1 MKTNTYL
8 RVFLLFTVL
17 AIGWRGATLWPHET
31 VATDIQT
38 KPIGAEQS
46 VGGAPKDTEPTKT
59 KESEQQPTTTAPP
72 KLSKAQRAPKQ
83 IAIQQTIHKEYEY
96 RALLTS
102 NDPLTSS
109 SWALNAVNAPT
120 AWDSTT
126 GNGTVVAVIDSGFG
140 LAHEDLT
147 TRWHENSGET
157 GTTQLGDVC
166 WTGSSVSK
174 TSNNCDDDQN
184 GYVDDWRG
192 WNFIYTD
199 NNPQAGR
206 QNPNG
211 AGVSHGTEVAGI
223 VGAAGNNSTGIA
235 TISWNNTV
243 MPLQVLSD
251 SGVGYTSDV
260 VAAIYYA
267 VDNGASVINMSLGG
281 DGVDPSMRTALAYAY
296 DNNVVV
302 VAAAGNCGTGAEYG
316 CDPASPGT
324 MSYPATEPSVISVG
338 ATDSSDTR
346 ASFSSYG
353 SGLDVVAPG
362 SGSIRSPLWTA
373 SNPTSAYAGSLYGTS
388 FASPF
393 VASLAGLIKSIR
405 PATSV
410 DDITALIDASA
421 RQPAGMSGKWYTTQY
436 GHGIID
442 AAAAISV
449 ASTLESTPAST
460 NPILFQTGTNKTEHR
475 YSSSTSLS
483 SGCKLAEQTYCNVYA
498 VDANTGDP
506 RYLPYQ
512 LADASTLGSGWQYTA
527 SKLSLGGAWRFYAQS
542 GEKESSSGYWMIQ
555 K

>member
-8 RVFLLFTVL
+8 RVFLLVTVL
-17 AIGWRGATLWPHET
+17 AIGWRGATLWPQESSSS
-31 VATDIQT
+31 DIQT
-38 KPIGAEQS
+38 KPISAEQS
-46 VGGAPKDTEPTKT
+46 VGGAPDKVDKKADKSRQTPEQTKKPSLT
-59 KESEQQPTTTAPP
+59 KAE
-72 KLSKAQRAPKQ
+72 RAPKQ
-83 IAIQQTIHKEYEY
+83 IAIQQSVQREFEY

-102 NDPLTSS
+102 NDPLTGS
-109 SWALNAVNAPT
+109 SWALSAVNAPT
-120 AWDSTT
+120 AWDTTT
-126 GNGTVVAVIDSGFG
+126 GNGAVVAVIDSGFG

-147 TRWHENSGET
+147 TRWHQNSGET

-166 WTGSSVSK
+166 WTGSSADK

-211 AGVSHGTEVAGI
+211 AGVSHGTEVSGI
-223 VGAAGNNSTGIA
+223 VGASGNNGTGIA
-235 TISWNNTV
+235 TVSWNNTV

-267 VDNGASVINMSLGG
+267 VDNGAAVINMSLGG
-281 DGVDPSMRTALAYAY
+281 DGIDPSMRTALAYAY
-296 DNNVVV
+296 DNDVVV
-302 VAAAGNCGTGAEYG
+302 VAAAGNCGTGTEYG
-316 CDPASPGT
+316 CDPTAPGK

-338 ATDSSDTR
+338 ATDSSDSR

-353 SGLDVVAPG
+353 FGLDIMAPG

-405 PATSV
+405 PSTTV

-421 RQPAGMSGKWYTTQY
+421 RQPAVMSGKWYTTRY
-436 GHGIID
+436 GHDIID
-442 AAAAISV
+442 ASTAITV
-449 ASTLESTPAST
+449 ASTLESTPPSVD
-460 NPILFQTGTNKTEHR
+460 PILYQTGTNKAEHR
-475 YSSSTSLS
+475 YRPSTSLS
-483 SGCKLAEQTYCNVYA
+483 TGCKLAEQTYCSAYA
-498 VDANTGDP
+498 VDDTTGDP

-527 SKLSLGGAWRFYAQS
+527 SKLSLNGAWRFYAQS
-542 GEKESSSGYWMIQ
+542 GEKESSSGYWMIE